1 MLVYIRPSF
10 CYKCCDLAIPSK
22 SYRAQGNCAIRSSI
36 FNHIPH
42 DGNTHPC
49 HACRRYQR
57 RTRVE
62 RHVARAALHDRILE
76 SHLRLAQGQ
85 SQTLIT

>member
-1 MLVYIRPSF
+1 MLIYLQPSF

-42 DGNTHPC
+42 DGNAYTR
-49 HACRRYQR
+49 HARRRYQR
-57 RTRVE
+57 CARVE

-85 SQTLIT
+85 SQTQIT